1 MLCFETIEI
10 LNKIAPES
18 FALDWDNVGLLV
30 GEKKCEIKKIIIG
43 LDLTDEIIN
52 KAINLNAD
60 MIITHH
66 PIFFRGIK
74 KINSD
79 EKENLRAMKL
89 IKNNICFYA
98 MHTNLDISDHGTN
111 FCLCKKLELEN
122 ISGLEDLNYGFMG
135 RTGFL
140 KNKLSLGDFIFFV
153 KNKLGLEKVNF
164 CGDKNKI
171 INKIGLCSGSGA
183 NKKYFLLAK
192 EKKCDVY
199 LTGDIKYH
207 DFLLAHDLELN
218 LIDITHYASE
228 KIFMDELKNE
238 LEKYLDDV
246 EIICHDDEKNIIE
259 CM

>member
-1 MLCFETIEI
+1 MLCFEIIEI

-140 KNKLSLGDFIFFV
+140 KNKLSL
-153 KNKLGLEKVNF
+153 E
-164 CGDKNKI
+164 NKI

>member
-1 MLCFETIEI
+1 MFCFEVIEI
-10 LNKIAPES
+10 LNKIAPEN
-18 FALDWDNVGLLV
+18 FALEWDNVGLLV
-30 GEKKCEIKKIIIG
+30 GEKKMEIKKIVIG
-43 LDLTDEIIN
+43 LDLTDEIMD
-52 KAINLNAD
+52 KAINLNAN

-74 KINSD
+74 KIND
-79 EKENLRAMKL
+79 DDKESLRTMKL

-98 MHTNLDISDHGTN
+98 MHTNLDISDYGTN

-122 ISGLEDLNYGFMG
+122 INGLENLNYGFMG

-140 KNKLSLGDFIFFV
+140 KKRLSLGDFVLFV
-153 KNKLGLEKVNF
+153 KDKLGLEKVNF
-164 CGDKNKI
+164 CGNKGGI
-171 INKIGLCSGSGA
+171 INKVGLCSGSGA

-199 LTGDIKYH
+199 LTGDVKYH

-228 KIFMDELKNE
+228 KIFIDELKIE
-238 LEKYLDDV
+238 LEKYLNDI
-246 EIICHDDEKNIIE
+246 EIICHDNEKNIIE